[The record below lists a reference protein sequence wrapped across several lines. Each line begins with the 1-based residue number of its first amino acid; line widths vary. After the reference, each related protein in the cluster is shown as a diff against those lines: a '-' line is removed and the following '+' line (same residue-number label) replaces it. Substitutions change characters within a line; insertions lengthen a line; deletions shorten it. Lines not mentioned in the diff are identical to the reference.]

1 MGVPGFFLWLWKNY
15 KKSNFVFSKNKVPEG
30 EKIDDI
36 DWLLLDMNCM
46 IHPMCFETLHDINDS
61 IKDNKQVDR
70 QRLENKMI
78 RNVISYLEKMI
89 TIANPQKGI
98 YVAVDGVAPV
108 AKMKQQRLRR
118 YKHISDTELFN
129 NIRKKHKK
137 EIPYYWSNSSI
148 TPGTEFMQNI
158 TNTLRGWAEEY
169 SKKHKIKIIFSPA
182 SVPGEGEHK
191 LLQHIRNTNEE
202 LKYAVYGLDADLIF
216 LMLATQKNN
225 IYLMRE
231 ANKMDEKNDG
241 INFISITKM
250 KECIVNSIRDI
261 VKKDETLKE
270 VINFP
275 SGDYYNTNRIVD
287 DFIFICSLMGNDFLP
302 HMPSLDIYE
311 NAIDVLMQTYV
322 EVVIAN
328 NTFIVDRNTKHYV
341 DNNVFYDFLVR
352 LASSEETT
360 LKLAFGKKKRYHT
373 CQSSDPFDIE
383 MHRIDN
389 MMFKVKDPI
398 MIGSDNITD
407 WTARYYKH
415 YYKVEPAEIS
425 GTMTKHYMIGLKWVI
440 MYYLDKCPSWDWY
453 YTYDHA
459 PFLTDMVRDK
469 TIIDEVFTELVF
481 TEGKPLSPF
490 EQLLTILPKQSS
502 YLLPVPLRKIP
513 NNVNGSAAHLYPTK
527 FDLDMIGKRKYWMCT
542 PILPKLEI
550 NLIRKIF
557 EKYSKLLPSDLR
569 LLNQIGDILYFT

>member
-15 KKSNFVFSKNKVPEG
+15 KKSNFVFSKTKVPEG

-46 IHPMCFETLHDINDS
+46 IHPMCFETLKEIENV
-61 IKDNKQVDR
+61 KNVDR
-70 QRLENKMI
+70 LRLENKMI

-89 TIANPQKGI
+89 YIANPQKGI

-118 YKHISDTELFN
+118 FKHISDMELHN
-129 NIRKKHKK
+129 NLRKKHNK
-137 EIPYYWSNSSI
+137 ENPYYWSNSSI
-148 TPGTEFMQNI
+148 TPGTEFMRNI
-158 TNTLRGWAEEY
+158 TNSLKEWASNY
-169 SKKHKIKIIFSPA
+169 SKDKKIKIIFSPA
-182 SVPGEGEHK
+182 TVPGEGEHK
-191 LLQHIRNTNEE
+191 LLQHIRNTQEDM
-202 LKYAVYGLDADLIF
+202 KYAVYGLDADLIF
-216 LMLATQKNN
+216 LMLATQKPN

-250 KECIVNSIRDI
+250 KQCIVDSINNI
-261 VKKDETLKE
+261 IKKNEILKE
-270 VINFP
+270 LNIIL
-275 SGDYYNTNRIVD
+275 DTNRVVD

-311 NAIDVLMQTYV
+311 NAIDTLMETYV
-322 EVVIAN
+322 EVVIYN
-328 NTFIVDRNTKHYV
+328 STYIVDRRTKHYI
-341 DNNVFYDFLVR
+341 DHNIFYEFLIK
-352 LASSEETT
+352 LASMEETT
-360 LKLAFGKKKRYHT
+360 LKLAFGKKKRFHT

-383 MHRIDN
+383 MHKIDN

-407 WTARYYKH
+407 WTIRYYKH
-415 YYKVEPAEIS
+415 YYNNNPEDIYPNMVKN
-425 GTMTKHYMIGLKWVI
+425 YMIGLKWVI
-440 MYYLDKCPSWDWY
+440 MYYLDKCPAWDWY

-469 TIIDEVFTELVF
+469 NIIEEVFTRLVF
-481 TEGKPLSPF
+481 NTGTPLSPF
-490 EQLLTILPKQSS
+490 EQLLTILPKQSA
-502 YLLPVPLRKIP
+502 YLLPEKLRIIMTNPK
-513 NNVNGSAAHLYPTK
+513 GSAAHLYPTK
-527 FDLDMIGKRKYWMCT
+527 FELDMINKKKYWMCT

-557 EKYSKLLPSDLR
+557 EKYSKLLSSDLR
-569 LLNQIGDILYFT
+569 TLNSVGANFEY

>member
-15 KKSNFVFSKNKVPEG
+15 KKSNFVFSKIKVPEG
-30 EKIDDI
+30 EKINDI

-46 IHPMCFETLHDINDS
+46 IHPMCFETLHDIHDK
-61 IKDNKQVDR
+61 IKDNTKVDR

-118 YKHISDTELFN
+118 YKHISDTELHN
-129 NIRKKHKK
+129 NIRKKHNK

-158 TNTLRGWAEEY
+158 TSSLRGWAEEY

-261 VKKDETLKE
+261 ILKLKDETLKGL
-270 VINFP
+270 NN
-275 SGDYYNTNRIVD
+275 YNTDRIVD

-311 NAIDVLMQTYV
+311 NAIDTLMQTYV
-322 EVVIAN
+322 EIVICN
-328 NTFIVDRNTKHYV
+328 NTFIVDRNTKHYI

-352 LASSEETT
+352 LASMEETT
-360 LKLAFGKKKRYHT
+360 LKLAFGKKKRFHT

-389 MMFKVKDPI
+389 MMFKVKDPV

-407 WTARYYKH
+407 WTTRYYKH
-415 YYKVEPAEIS
+415 YYKVEPAEMC
-425 GTMTKHYMIGLKWVI
+425 GPMTKHYMIGLKWVI
-440 MYYLDKCPSWDWY
+440 MYYLNKCPSWDWY

-481 TEGKPLSPF
+481 TEGNPLSPF

-513 NNVNGSAAHLYPTK
+513 NNINGSAAHLYPTK

-569 LLNQIGDILYFT
+569 LLNQIGEVFEY

>member
-46 IHPMCFETLHDINDS
+46 IHPMCFETLHD

-148 TPGTEFMQNI
+148 TPGTEFMRNI
-158 TNTLRGWAEEY
+158 TSTLKVWAEEY
-169 SKKHKIKIIFSPA
+169 STKNKIKIIFSPA

-191 LLQHIRNTNEE
+191 LLQHIRNTNED

-270 VINFP
+270 VIN
-275 SGDYYNTNRIVD
+275 DNYYNTDRIVD

-328 NTFIVDRNTKHYV
+328 NTFIVDRTTRHYI
-341 DNNVFYDFLVR
+341 DNNIFYDFLVR

-360 LKLAFGKKKRYHT
+360 LKLAFGKKKRYYT

-407 WTARYYKH
+407 WSTRYYKH
-415 YYKVEPAEIS
+415 YYNLEPAKIS
-425 GTMTKHYMIGLKWVI
+425 GIMTKHYMIGLKWVI

-453 YTYDHA
+453 YIYDHA

-513 NNVNGSAAHLYPTK
+513 NNINGSAAHLYPTK

-569 LLNQIGDILYFT
+569 LLNQTGDIYEY

>member
-46 IHPMCFETLHDINDS
+46 IHPMCFETLHNIHDNMLV
-61 IKDNKQVDR
+61 NKQVDR

-118 YKHISDTELFN
+118 YKHISDTELHN
-129 NIRKKHKK
+129 NIRKKHNK

-148 TPGTEFMQNI
+148 TPGTEFMRNI
-158 TNTLRGWAEEY
+158 TNTLKIWAEEY
-169 SKKHKIKIIFSPA
+169 STKNKIKIIFSPA

-191 LLQHIRNTNEE
+191 LLQHIRNTNEDN
-202 LKYAVYGLDADLIF
+202 KYAVYGLDADLIF

-270 VINFP
+270 VIN
-275 SGDYYNTNRIVD
+275 DNYYNMNRIVD

-311 NAIDVLMQTYV
+311 NAIDTLMQTYV

-341 DNNVFYDFLVR
+341 DNNVLYDFLVR
-352 LASSEETT
+352 LASMEETT

-383 MHRIDN
+383 MHKIDN

-415 YYKVEPAEIS
+415 YYKVEPAEIC

-453 YTYDHA
+453 YMYDHA

-481 TEGKPLSPF
+481 TEGNPLSPF

-513 NNVNGSAAHLYPTK
+513 NNINGSAAHLYPTK
-527 FDLDMIGKRKYWMCT
+527 FDLDMIGKKKYWMCT

-569 LLNQIGDILYFT
+569 LLNQIGEILYFT

>member
-1 MGVPGFFLWLWKNY
+1 
-15 KKSNFVFSKNKVPEG
+15 
-30 EKIDDI
+30 
-36 DWLLLDMNCM
+36 
-46 IHPMCFETLHDINDS
+46 
-61 IKDNKQVDR
+61 
-70 QRLENKMI
+70 
-78 RNVISYLEKMI
+78 
-89 TIANPQKGI
+89 
-98 YVAVDGVAPV
+98 
-108 AKMKQQRLRR
+108 
-118 YKHISDTELFN
+118 
-129 NIRKKHKK
+129 
-137 EIPYYWSNSSI
+137 
-148 TPGTEFMQNI
+148 MQNI
-158 TNTLRGWAEEY
+158 TSSLKEWAEEY
-169 SKKHKIKIIFSPA
+169 SKKYKIKIIFSPA

-261 VKKDETLKE
+261 VLKDETLKE
-270 VINFP
+270 LNIIY
-275 SGDYYNTNRIVD
+275 DTNRIVD
-287 DFIFICSLMGNDFLP
+287 DFLFICSLMGNDFLP

-311 NAIDVLMQTYV
+311 NAIDTLMQTYV
-322 EVVIAN
+322 DIVIAN
-328 NTFIVDRNTKHYV
+328 NTFIVDRNTRHYIN
-341 DNNVFYDFLVR
+341 NNVFYDFLVR

-360 LKLAFGKKKRYHT
+360 LKLAFGKKKRYHS

-383 MHRIDN
+383 MHRIEN

-407 WTARYYKH
+407 WTSRYYKH

-425 GTMTKHYMIGLKWVI
+425 GTMTKHYMIGLKWII

-453 YTYDHA
+453 YIYDHA

-502 YLLPVPLRKIP
+502 YLLPIPLRKIM
-513 NNVNGSAAHLYPTK
+513 NNVNGSASHLYPTK
-527 FDLDMIGKRKYWMCT
+527 FDIDMIGKKKYWMCT

-550 NLIRKIF
+550 SLIKKIF

-569 LLNQIGDILYFT
+569 TLNKIETVFEY

>member
-36 DWLLLDMNCM
+36 DWLLLDMNCI
-46 IHPMCFETLHDINDS
+46 IHPMCFETLHNIHYNMLV
-61 IKDNKQVDR
+61 NKQVDR

-118 YKHISDTELFN
+118 YKHISDTELHN
-129 NIRKKHKK
+129 NIRKKHNK

-148 TPGTEFMQNI
+148 TPGTEFMRNI
-158 TNTLRGWAEEY
+158 TNTLKIWAEEY
-169 SKKHKIKIIFSPA
+169 STKNKIKIIFSPA

-191 LLQHIRNTNEE
+191 LLQHIRNTNEDN
-202 LKYAVYGLDADLIF
+202 KYAVYGLDADLIF

-270 VINFP
+270 VIN
-275 SGDYYNTNRIVD
+275 DNYYNMNRIVD

-311 NAIDVLMQTYV
+311 NAIDTLMQTYV

-341 DNNVFYDFLVR
+341 DNNVLYDFLVR
-352 LASSEETT
+352 LASMEETT

-383 MHRIDN
+383 MHKIDN

-415 YYKVEPAEIS
+415 YYKVEPAEIC

-453 YTYDHA
+453 YMYDHA

-481 TEGKPLSPF
+481 TEGNPLSPF

-513 NNVNGSAAHLYPTK
+513 NNINGSAAHLYPTK
-527 FDLDMIGKRKYWMCT
+527 FDLDMIGKKKYWMCT

-569 LLNQIGDILYFT
+569 LLNQIGEILYFT